1 MSLPIAITDILHGHA
16 VEWERLEFKESW
28 NPLKVLHT
36 LCAFANDFHNLGGG
50 YIVIGVAEKNGRP
63 VLPPVGI
70 TQEEADRIQKELQ
83 NLGHSAI
90 FPTYHPIAVPY
101 VVDDKLVLVLW
112 AAGGRTRAYRA
123 KTSLAKDSTETA
135 WFIRKNS
142 NTVKATGTDL
152 EELLSLTAKVPWD
165 DSENTAGAKVSDF
178 SRDLIIEYLTEVES
192 DLAKPAKKLPL
203 EELGRRMGIVS
214 GIPEMP
220 FVINVGLLFFNPEP
234 WRFFKYA
241 QIDVVWFPEGRGG
254 DRFTEKEFKGPL
266 HKMLRE
272 ALAYI
277 EATFLSTTVVK
288 HKDRAEADRVS
299 NFPYEAIE
307 EALVNAVYHRDYLT
321 REPVEVTITGDE
333 LTVVSYP
340 GPDRSVKPSDLAKG
354 RAISRRY
361 RNRRIGEFLKELD
374 LTEGRGTG
382 IPKILRAMKAN
393 GSPPPEFRTDDDH
406 SFFATV
412 LPIHP
417 DAKAA
422 AADLRGNL
430 RGDLRG
436 PTPQV
441 EAVVAALDGEMTRQE
456 LQSALKLADREY
468 FRKSHLAPALEAGL
482 VEMTLPDKP
491 NSRSQRYRLT
501 AAGRRL
507 RLQTPKRKK

>member
-16 VEWERLEFKESW
+16 VEWERLEFKEGW

-50 YIVIGVAEKNGRP
+50 YVVIGVAEKDGRP

-83 NLGHSAI
+83 KLGHSAI
-90 FPTYHPIAVPY
+90 FPAYVPLAVPY
-101 VVDDKLVLVLW
+101 VVDGKLVLALW

-123 KTSLAKDSTETA
+123 KVSLSKDSTETA
-135 WFIRKNS
+135 WYIRRNA
-142 NTVKATGTDL
+142 NTVKATGADL
-152 EELLSLTAKVPWD
+152 EELLSLTASVPWD
-165 DSENTAGAKVSDF
+165 DQENTTGAKVSDL
-178 SRDLIIEYLTEVES
+178 SRDLIALYLSEVKS
-192 DLAKPAKKLPL
+192 DLAKQARKLSL

-214 GIPEMP
+214 GASEMP

-234 WRFFKYA
+234 WRFFKYT

-277 EATFLSTTVVK
+277 KATYLSTTVVK

-307 EALVNAVYHRDYLT
+307 EAVVNAVYHRDYLS

-333 LTVVSYP
+333 IMVMSYP
-340 GPDRSVKPSDLAKG
+340 GPDRSVKTSDLAKG
-354 RAISRRY
+354 LATSRRY

-382 IPKILRAMKAN
+382 IPKILRAMKQN
-393 GSPPPEFRTDDDH
+393 GSPKPKLKTDDDH
-406 SFFATV
+406 TFFATV

-422 AADLRGNL
+422 APDWA
-430 RGDLRG
+430 G
-436 PTPQV
+436 PTGQV
-441 EAVVAALDGEMTRQE
+441 TGQVTKIVDHLDGELTRQE
-456 LQSALKLADREY
+456 LQGAVGVSSRAH
-468 FRKSHLAPALEAGL
+468 FRAAYLNPALAAGL
-482 VEMTLPDKP
+482 VEMTQPDKP

-501 AAGRRL
+501 AAGRTL
-507 RLQTPKRKK
+507 RAQKRNNR

>member
-1 MSLPIAITDILHGHA
+1 MSQPISIADILHGHA

-50 YIVIGVAEKNGRP
+50 YIVIGVAEDKGRP

-70 TQEEADRIQKELQ
+70 TQQEADRIQKELQ

-90 FPTYHPIAVPY
+90 FPSYHPLAVPY
-101 VVDDKLVLVLW
+101 VVDGKLVLVLW
-112 AAGGRTRAYRA
+112 APGGRTRAYRA
-123 KTSLAKDSTETA
+123 KTSLSKDGTETA
-135 WFIRKNS
+135 WYIRKNS
-142 NTVKATGTDL
+142 NTVKATGADL
-152 EELLSLTAKVPWD
+152 EELLSLTASVPLD
-165 DSENTAGAKVSDF
+165 DRENTSAKVSDL
-178 SRDLIIEYLTEVES
+178 SRDLIVEYLSEVKS
-192 DLAKPAKKLPL
+192 DLAKQAKKLPL
-203 EELGRRMGIVS
+203 EELGRRMDIV
-214 GIPEMP
+214 GGVAEAP
-220 FVINVGLLFFNPEP
+220 FPINVGLLFFNPEP
-234 WRFFKYA
+234 WRFYKTT

-277 EATFLSTTVVK
+277 KATFLSTTVVK

-299 NFPYEAIE
+299 NYPYEAVE

-333 LTVVSYP
+333 LTVMSSP

-354 RAISRRY
+354 RATSRRY

-382 IPKILRAMKAN
+382 IPKILRAMKEN
-393 GSPPPEFRTDDDH
+393 GSPKPEFRTDEHH

-412 LPIHP
+412 LPIHL

-422 AADLRGNL
+422 APDLHGRRTERGTQQHSERQREILHVLEQKPARPL
-430 RGDLRG
+430 R
-436 PTPQV
+436 
-441 EAVVAALDGEMTRQE
+441 EISAAM
-456 LQSALKLADREY
+456 AAPP
-468 FRKSHLAPALEAGL
+468 SH
-482 VEMTLPDKP
+482 
-491 NSRSQRYRLT
+491 
-501 AAGRRL
+501 RRL
-507 RLQTPKRKK
+507 REELLHLKELGFVEQSGHGRGSTWRRRRSDAE

>member
-1 MSLPIAITDILHGHA
+1 M
-16 VEWERLEFKESW
+16 
-28 NPLKVLHT
+28 
-36 LCAFANDFHNLGGG
+36 
-50 YIVIGVAEKNGRP
+50 
-63 VLPPVGI
+63 LPPVGI

-112 AAGGRTRAYRA
+112 AAGGRSRAYRA
-123 KTSLAKDSTETA
+123 KTSLSKDSTETA

-142 NTVKATGTDL
+142 STVKATGTDL
-152 EELLSLTAKVPWD
+152 EELLSLTASIPFD
-165 DSENTAGAKVSDF
+165 DQENTMGGKVSDL
-178 SRDLIIEYLTEVES
+178 SRDLIVEYLTEVKS
-192 DLAKPAKKLPL
+192 DLAKQAKKLPL

-214 GIPEMP
+214 GPPEVP
-220 FVINVGLLFFNPEP
+220 FVINVGLLFFSPEP
-234 WRFFKYA
+234 WCFFKYT

-266 HKMLRE
+266 HKMVRE

-277 EATFLSTTVVK
+277 EATYISTTVVK
-288 HKDRAEADRVS
+288 HKGRAEAERVS

-354 RAISRRY
+354 HALSRRY

-382 IPKILRAMKAN
+382 LPKILGAMKEN
-393 GSPPPEFRTDDDH
+393 GSPKPKFKTDDEH
-406 SFFATV
+406 SFFATI

-417 DAKAA
+417 EAKAA

-436 PTPQV
+436 RSPQV
-441 EAVVAALDGEMTRQE
+441 EAVVAALDGEMSRQE
-456 LQSALKLADREY
+456 LQAAVGLADREH
-468 FRKSHLAPALEAGL
+468 FRTTHLAPALAAGL
-482 VEMTLPDKP
+482 VEMTQPDKP

-501 AAGRRL
+501 AAGRKL
-507 RLQTPKRKK
+507 RLQTPKRTK

>member
-1 MSLPIAITDILHGHA
+1 MSLPIAIADVLHGHA

-50 YIVIGVAEKNGRP
+50 YVVIGVAEENGRP

-70 TQEEADRIQKELQ
+70 TQEEPDRIQKELQ

-90 FPTYHPIAVPY
+90 FPAYQPLAAPY
-101 VVDDKLVLVLW
+101 VVDGKLVLILW
-112 AAGGRTRAYRA
+112 APGGRNRAYRA

-142 NTVKATGTDL
+142 NTVKAAGADL
-152 EELLSLTAKVPWD
+152 EELLSLTASVPLD
-165 DSENTAGAKVSDF
+165 DQENTRAKVSDL
-178 SRDLIIEYLTEVES
+178 SRDLIVDYLSEVKS

-203 EELGRRMGIVS
+203 EELGRRMGIV
-214 GIPEMP
+214 GGVTEAP
-220 FVINVGLLFFNPEP
+220 FAINVGLLFFTPEP
-234 WRFFKYA
+234 WRFFPYT

-266 HKMLRE
+266 HTMLRE

-277 EATFLSTTVVK
+277 KATYLSTTVVK
-288 HKDRAEADRVS
+288 HKGRAEADRVS

-333 LTVVSYP
+333 LTIVSYP

-382 IPKILRAMKAN
+382 IPKILRAMQEN
-393 GSPPPEFRTDDDH
+393 GSPPPEFRTDDEH

-422 AADLRGNL
+422 AANL
-430 RGDLRG
+430 RGTG
-436 PTPQV
+436 TAQV
-441 EAVVAALDGEMTRQE
+441 TAQVTAHVQALVAKLDGELTRGALQEALGLTHREHFRKAYLLPALDAGLIEMTR
-456 LQSALKLADREY
+456 
-468 FRKSHLAPALEAGL
+468 
-482 VEMTLPDKP
+482 PDKP

-501 AAGRRL
+501 EQGRRV
-507 RLQTPKRKK
+507 RQAAARMS